1 MDNWFQ
7 RTLDEEYQL
16 VKVLKRS
23 DDGDVFQLRHKEL
36 GRDIIRINHTGSAD
50 VYNLLKR
57 YSHRNIARIY
67 EVHTSG
73 SSVTVLEEY
82 IDGMT
87 VGEVLQTGLYTE
99 NGVRKIAAQLCDAL
113 EFVHSIGVVH
123 RDIKPENII
132 ITSDGTV
139 KLIDWNAAR
148 IHKKYISS
156 DTTTMGTT
164 GYAAPEQYGI
174 TQSDAR
180 ADIYSVGIL
189 MNVMLTGEHP
199 SKKMCTGSL
208 AKVIKKCTDIQ
219 PDRRYQTAAELRK
232 QI

>member
-50 VYNLLKR
+50 VYNLLRR

-99 NGVRKIAAQLCDAL
+99 NGVRKIAVQLCDAL
-113 EFVHSIGVVH
+113 EFVHSIGIVH

-148 IHKKYISS
+148 IYKKYISS

-208 AKVIKKCTDIQ
+208 AKVIKRCTDIQ

>member
-50 VYNLLKR
+50 VYNLLRR
-57 YSHRNIARIY
+57 YSHKNIARIY

-87 VGEVLQTGLYTE
+87 VGEVLQTGLYPE

-156 DTTTMGTT
+156 DTITMGTT

-199 SKKMCTGSL
+199 SKKMCNGSL

>member
-1 MDNWFQ
+1 MQ
-7 RTLDEEYQL
+7 ICR
-16 VKVLKRS
+16 
-23 DDGDVFQLRHKEL
+23 
-36 GRDIIRINHTGSAD
+36 
-50 VYNLLKR
+50 
-57 YSHRNIARIY
+57 
-67 EVHTSG
+67 
-73 SSVTVLEEY
+73 VLEHAHF
-82 IDGMT
+82 
-87 VGEVLQTGLYTE
+87 
-99 NGVRKIAAQLCDAL
+99 K
-113 EFVHSIGVVH
+113 HVVH

-156 DTTTMGTT
+156 DTITMGTT

-208 AKVIKKCTDIQ
+208 AKAIKKCTDIQ
-219 PDRRYQTAAELRK
+219 PDRRYQTAAELKK

>member
-57 YSHRNIARIY
+57 YAHRNIARIY

-87 VGEVLQTGLYTE
+87 VGEVLQTGLYPE

-156 DTTTMGTT
+156 DTITMGTT

>member
-57 YSHRNIARIY
+57 YAHRNIARIY

-156 DTTTMGTT
+156 DTITMGTT

-199 SKKMCTGSL
+199 SKKMCNGSL

>member
-57 YSHRNIARIY
+57 YAHRNIARIY

-113 EFVHSIGVVH
+113 EFVHSIGIVH

>member
-57 YSHRNIARIY
+57 YAHRNIARIY

-87 VGEVLQTGLYTE
+87 VGEVLQTGLYPE

-156 DTTTMGTT
+156 DTITMGTT

-199 SKKMCTGSL
+199 SKKMCNGSL

>member
-16 VKVLKRS
+16 VRVLKRS

-57 YSHRNIARIY
+57 YSHKNIARIY

-113 EFVHSIGVVH
+113 EFVHSIGIVH

-174 TQSDAR
+174 TQSDSR

-189 MNVMLTGEHP
+189 MNVMLTGDHP

>member
-57 YSHRNIARIY
+57 YAHRNIARIY

-113 EFVHSIGVVH
+113 EFVHSIGIVH

-156 DTTTMGTT
+156 DTITMGTT

-199 SKKMCTGSL
+199 SKKMCNGSL

>member
-50 VYNLLKR
+50 VYNLLRR
-57 YSHRNIARIY
+57 YSHKNIARIY

-87 VGEVLQTGLYTE
+87 VGEVLQTGLYPE

-156 DTTTMGTT
+156 DTITMGTT